1 MHYSLPLS
9 PVDGHVLLLHASG
22 NHGVIEDGFSSDF
35 MNTSGFCLEFHYL
48 YHGPGVARLYVMVT
62 DESLLSH
69 TLWEARIKDSSLQWQ
84 HRVRELPDSVFKV
97 NLDYALHPKNPFENY
112 SL

>member
-1 MHYSLPLS
+1 M
-9 PVDGHVLLLHASG
+9 LLQASQPA
-22 NHGVIEDGFSSDF
+22 NVVEDRFSSDF

-69 TLWEARIKDSSLQWQ
+69 TLWEASIKDSGLQWQ
-84 HRVRELPDSVFKV
+84 YGVNELPHGVFQV
-97 NLDYALHPKNPFENY
+97 NQITFCLLGTMSADIIVHVLPF
-112 SL
+112 